1 MSENINGLINT
12 ITIGTSIKGDI
23 QANGDFRMDGTL
35 EGNIT
40 LTGKLVIGEQGRI
53 LGNVVCQ
60 NANVIGTIDGNLSV
74 NLSVKE
80 FLTLYSTSGVKGD
93 IVANKLAIEPGA
105 YFTGTCHTLD
115 ELTD

>member
-12 ITIGTSIKGDI
+12 ITVGTSIKGDI
-23 QANGDFRMDGTL
+23 MANGDFRMDGIL

-40 LTGKLVIGEQGRI
+40 LTGKLVIGEQGHI
-53 LGNVVCQ
+53 VGNVVCQ
-60 NANVIGTIDGNLSV
+60 NANVLGTIDG

-80 FLTLYSTSGVKGD
+80 FLTLYSTSKVKGD

-105 YFTGTCHTLD
+105 YFTGTCHMLD
-115 ELTD
+115 ELSD

>member
-1 MSENINGLINT
+1 MSDNINSLINT
-12 ITIGTSIKGDI
+12 ITVGTTIKGDI

-35 EGNIT
+35 DGNVT
-40 LTGKLVIGEQGRI
+40 LTGKLVIGEKGLI
-53 LGNVVCQ
+53 KGNVVCQ
-60 NANVIGTIDGNLSV
+60 NANVMGAIDG

-80 FLTLYSTSGVKGD
+80 FLTLYASARVKGD

-105 YFTGTCHTLD
+105 YFTGTCHMLD

>member
-1 MSENINGLINT
+1 MSDTINSLINT
-12 ITIGTSIKGDI
+12 ITVGTTIKGDI

-35 EGNIT
+35 DGNVT
-40 LTGKLVIGEQGRI
+40 LTGKLVIGEQGYI
-53 LGNVVCQ
+53 NGNVVCQ
-60 NANVIGTIDGNLSV
+60 NANVMGTIDG

-80 FLTLYSTSGVKGD
+80 FLTLYSSAKVKGD

-105 YFTGTCHTLD
+105 FFSGTCHMLD

>member
-1 MSENINGLINT
+1 MNETTNAQINT
-12 ITIGTSIKGDI
+12 ITVGTTIKGDI
-23 QANGDFRMDGTL
+23 QANGDFRLDGVL

-53 LGNVVCQ
+53 VGNVVCQ
-60 NANVIGTIDGNLSV
+60 NANVIGIIDGNLSV
-74 NLSVKE
+74 KE
-80 FLTLYSTSGVKGD
+80 YLTLYASSRVKGD

-105 YFTGTCHTLD
+105 YFTGTCHMLD

>member
-1 MSENINGLINT
+1 MSDTTNSLINT
-12 ITIGTSIKGDI
+12 ITVGTTIKGDI

-40 LTGKLVIGEQGRI
+40 LTGKLVLGEQGRI
-53 LGNVVCQ
+53 IGNVVCQ
-60 NANVIGTIDGNLSV
+60 NANVMGVIDG

-80 FLTLYSTSGVKGD
+80 FLTLYASSRVKGD

-105 YFTGTCHTLD
+105 YFTGSCHMLD

>member
-1 MSENINGLINT
+1 MSDNINSLINT
-12 ITIGTSIKGDI
+12 ITVGTSIKGDI

-40 LTGKLVIGEQGRI
+40 LTGKLVIGEQGHVV
-53 LGNVVCQ
+53 GNVVCQ
-60 NANVIGTIDGNLSV
+60 NANVIGIIDG

-80 FLTLYSTSGVKGD
+80 FLTLYATSRVKGD

-105 YFTGTCHTLD
+105 YFTGSCHMLD
-115 ELTD
+115 ELSD

>member
-1 MSENINGLINT
+1 MNENTNGLINT
-12 ITIGTSIKGDI
+12 ITVGTSIKGDI
-23 QANGDFRMDGTL
+23 QANGDFRLDGTL

-53 LGNVVCQ
+53 VGNVVCQ
-60 NANVIGTIDGNLSV
+60 NANVIGIIDG

-80 FLTLYSTSGVKGD
+80 FLTLYSTSKVRAD

-105 YFTGTCHTLD
+105 YFTGTCHMLD

>member
-1 MSENINGLINT
+1 MSDNNSSLINT
-12 ITIGTSIKGDI
+12 ITVGTVIKGDI

-40 LTGKLVIGEQGRI
+40 LTGKLVIGEHGHI
-53 LGNVVCQ
+53 YGNVVCQ
-60 NANVIGTIDGNLSV
+60 NANVIGIIDG

-80 FLTLYSTSGVKGD
+80 FLTLYSTAHVKGD

-105 YFTGTCHTLD
+105 YFSGTCHMLD
-115 ELTD
+115 ELSD

>member
-1 MSENINGLINT
+1 MSDNINSLINT
-12 ITIGTSIKGDI
+12 ITVGTSIKGDI

-40 LTGKLVIGEQGRI
+40 LTGKLVIGEHGHI

-60 NANVIGTIDGNLSV
+60 NANVLGNIDG

-80 FLTLYSTSGVKGD
+80 FLTLYATSRVKGD

-105 YFTGTCHTLD
+105 YFTGSCHMLD
-115 ELTD
+115 ELSE

>member
-1 MSENINGLINT
+1 MSENINSLINT
-12 ITIGTSIKGDI
+12 ITVGTSIKGDI

-40 LTGKLVIGEQGRI
+40 LTGKLVISEHGHS

-60 NANVIGTIDGNLSV
+60 NANVLGNIDG

-80 FLTLYSTSGVKGD
+80 FLTLYATSRVKGD

-105 YFTGTCHTLD
+105 YFTGSCHMLD
-115 ELTD
+115 ELSE

>member
-1 MSENINGLINT
+1 MSDNINGLINT
-12 ITIGTSIKGDI
+12 ITVGTSIKGDI
-23 QANGDFRMDGTL
+23 QANGDFRMDRTL

-40 LTGKLVIGEQGRI
+40 LTGKLVIGEQGHI

-74 NLSVKE
+74 KE
-80 FLTLYSTSGVKGD
+80 FLTLYATSRVKGD

-105 YFTGTCHTLD
+105 YFTGTCHMLD
-115 ELTD
+115 ELSD

>member
-23 QANGDFRMDGTL
+23 QANGDFRMDGNI

-40 LTGKLVIGEQGRI
+40 LTGKLVIGEKSRI

-74 NLSVKE
+74 KE
-80 FLTLYSTSGVKGD
+80 FLTLYSTSRVKGD

-105 YFTGTCHTLD
+105 YFTGTCHMLD

>member
-12 ITIGTSIKGDI
+12 ITVGTSIKGDI
-23 QANGDFRMDGTL
+23 MANGDFRMDGTL

-40 LTGKLVIGEQGRI
+40 LTGKLVIGEQGHI
-53 LGNVVCQ
+53 VGNVVCQ

-74 NLSVKE
+74 KE
-80 FLTLYSTSGVKGD
+80 FLTLYSTSKVKGD

-105 YFTGTCHTLD
+105 YFTGTCHMLD
-115 ELTD
+115 ELSD

>member
-1 MSENINGLINT
+1 MSDNINGLINT
-12 ITIGTSIKGDI
+12 ITVGTSIKGDI
-23 QANGDFRMDGTL
+23 QANGDFRMDGIL

-53 LGNVVCQ
+53 LGDVVCQ
-60 NANVIGTIDGNLSV
+60 NANVLGTIDG

-80 FLTLYSTSGVKGD
+80 FLTLYATSRVKGD

-105 YFTGTCHTLD
+105 YFTGSCHMLD
-115 ELTD
+115 ELSD

>member
-1 MSENINGLINT
+1 MSEKINSLINT
-12 ITIGTSIKGDI
+12 ITVGTSIKGDI
-23 QANGDFRMDGTL
+23 QANGDIRMDGTL

-40 LTGKLVIGEQGRI
+40 LTGKLVIGEHGHI

-60 NANVIGTIDGNLSV
+60 NANVLGNIDG

-80 FLTLYSTSGVKGD
+80 FLTLYATSRVKGD

-105 YFTGTCHTLD
+105 YFTGSCHMLD
-115 ELTD
+115 ELSE

>member
-1 MSENINGLINT
+1 MSDNINSLINT
-12 ITIGTSIKGDI
+12 ITVGTSIKGDI

-40 LTGKLVIGEQGRI
+40 LTGKLVIGEQGHI

-74 NLSVKE
+74 KE
-80 FLTLYSTSGVKGD
+80 FLTLYATSRVKGD

-105 YFTGTCHTLD
+105 YFTGTCHMLD
-115 ELTD
+115 ELSD